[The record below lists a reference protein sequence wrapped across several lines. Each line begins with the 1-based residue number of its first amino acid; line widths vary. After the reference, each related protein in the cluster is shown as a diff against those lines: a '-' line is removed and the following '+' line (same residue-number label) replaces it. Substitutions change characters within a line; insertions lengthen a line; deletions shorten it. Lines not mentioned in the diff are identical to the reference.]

1 MNQVKL
7 EDSFPKWIADVAGKL
22 MVVKRPQF
30 FVTWPSSFDSCILTV
45 WHLAWLIKSDPREQS
60 GSWWNY
66 SYDPASEV
74 IHQVLSLFSHV
85 LLCVTLWTVACRA
98 SLFMGFSRQEY
109 WTGLP
114 HPPPGNLPDL
124 GIKLASLTSPALAG
138 RFFTTE
144 PPGKPLIINFAIMI
158 DPTDHPWHNVK
169 GNHLGYDYQEAS
181 Y

>member
-98 SLFMGFSRQEY
+98 PLFMGFSRQEY

-114 HPPPGNLPDL
+114 CLL
-124 GIKLASLTSPALAG
+124 QGIFQPRDQACVSCIAGGSLLLSHHRSP
-138 RFFTTE
+138 
-144 PPGKPLIINFAIMI
+144 
-158 DPTDHPWHNVK
+158 
-169 GNHLGYDYQEAS
+169 
-181 Y
+181 